1 MQGLYYSKDQGE
13 TPKFHFLRFYQNQY
27 VIYKSITGDNP
38 DYLTKEL
45 KSFAIDGMMVKA
57 QPEYTFCGAYQTDGT
72 TLKFAVENEIF
83 DPSDS
88 WVQKDIL
95 RFKGKV
101 ISESEL
107 ELSQVS
113 ERTKIEATRRYFKV
127 SDEEFIKHCNP
138 AKLTPH
144 LSD

>member
-1 MQGLYYSKDQGE
+1 MQGLYYTKEQGE
-13 TPKFHFLRFYQNQY
+13 TPKFHFLRFYENEY
-27 VIYKSITGDNP
+27 VIYKSVAGDNP
-38 DYLTKEL
+38 VYLTKEL
-45 KSFAIDGMMVKA
+45 KSFAMEGMMVKA

-88 WVQKDIL
+88 WVQKDLL

-127 SDEEFIKHCNP
+127 SDEEFIKT
-138 AKLTPH
+138 L
-144 LSD
+144 